1 MAIQIAKKGSSDQ
14 ASLVALEQTL
24 NGALQGKPDVVRL
37 SLIALFAKGHILVED
52 VPGVG
57 KTTLAR
63 SLARALG
70 GTFNRIQ
77 FTSDMLPADILGV
90 SIFDPEGKRFD
101 FHPGPIFAN
110 VVLAD
115 EVNRTTPRTQSALLE
130 AMSEVSVTVE
140 GEVRPLPQPFVV
152 LATQNPKEQHGTYP
166 LPESQMDRF
175 LLRLTIGY
183 PDADAELSVLRAF
196 GHNDA
201 ADSVEQILS
210 PELLTQHQEAV
221 SKIAIA
227 DDVGQ
232 GLLEIVRAT
241 REHSDLSLGVSPRGS
256 IALYRA
262 AQAKAYL
269 EGRTFVTPD
278 DVRSLV
284 IPCFAHRIVARSSG
298 RDGQRSTEEAI
309 LLEIM
314 EQLSVA

>member
-1 MAIQIAKKGSSDQ
+1 
-14 ASLVALEQTL
+14 LEKSL

-37 SLIALFAKGHILVED
+37 ALIAVFAKGHVLVED

-63 SLARALG
+63 AIARAVG
-70 GTFNRIQ
+70 GSFSRIQ

-90 SIFDPEGKRFD
+90 SIFDPEGKRFE

-130 AMSEVSVTVE
+130 AMSETSITIE
-140 GEVRPLPQPFVV
+140 GDVRPLPQPFVV

-183 PDADAELSVLRAF
+183 PDAEAELEVLRAF
-196 GHNDA
+196 GHRDA
-201 ADSVEQILS
+201 AESVEATLNPDDLS
-210 PELLTQHQEAV
+210 KHQGAV
-221 SKIAIA
+221 AEVA
-227 DDVGQ
+227 MTDEVGQ
-232 GLLEIVRAT
+232 ELIELVQAT
-241 REHSDLSLGVSPRGS
+241 RTHADLTLGVSPRGS
-256 IALYRA
+256 IAIYKA

-269 EGRTFVTPD
+269 EGRSFVTPD
-278 DVRSLV
+278 DIRSLV
-284 IPCFAHRIVARSSG
+284 IPCFAHRIVARSAS
-298 RDGQRSTEEAI
+298 RDGQRSTEEAV